1 MSDEENLPKKRGPGR
16 PRGSK
21 NFKGV
26 QKAGVFTNQKKRQ
39 VLKIMETNGGNQG
52 AAAAKVGVSPATIN
66 YHAKNDPAFREALM
80 MAKLAAMQDVEDQIT
95 KRGIEGVDKGIF
107 YKGEQIATEKVYS
120 DTLLMERAR
129 ALDPSRYGKR
139 SQVDVTANV
148 TIEHKARSK
157 LASLLG
163 IEIEDAEYEEVNP
176 DEADSNLD

>member
-26 QKAGVFTNQKKRQ
+26 QKAGVFTNQKKRK
-39 VLKIMETNGGNQG
+39 VLEYMRTTGGNQA

-66 YHAKNDPAFREALM
+66 YHAKNDPAFKEALL
-80 MAKLAAMQDVEDQIT
+80 MAKLEAMHDVEEQIT
-95 KRGIEGVDKGIF
+95 KRGIEGVDEDVYF
-107 YKGEQIATEKVYS
+107 KGEVVGQKKVYS

-129 ALDPSRYGKR
+129 ALDPTKYGKKT
-139 SQVDVTANV
+139 SMDINANV
-148 TIEHKARSK
+148 TVEHKARSK

-163 IEIEDAEYEEVNP
+163 IEIEDAEYEDVTGQENG
-176 DEADSNLD
+176 E